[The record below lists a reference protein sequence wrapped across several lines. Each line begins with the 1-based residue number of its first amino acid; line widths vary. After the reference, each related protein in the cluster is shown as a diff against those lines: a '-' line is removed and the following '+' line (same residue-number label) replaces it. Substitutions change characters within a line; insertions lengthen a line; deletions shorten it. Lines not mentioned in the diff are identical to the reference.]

1 MRQTQIRF
9 NPPQKVV
16 KVRPGTSVLRAAQEA
31 RVHIA
36 TRCGGK
42 AACLMC
48 KVKVDPEHRDALRP
62 PNDAE
67 RRKLGSL
74 LDEGYRLACQA
85 IICGSAE
92 VELPEDPLKAA
103 IRKQL
108 EQQKLDEI

>member
-1 MRQTQIRF
+1 MKGQTEIRF
-9 NPPQKVV
+9 NPQNKTV
-16 KVRPGTSVLRAAQEA
+16 KVRPGTSVLRAANEA
-31 RVHIA
+31 RVHIT

-48 KVKVDPEHRDALRP
+48 KVKVKPEHADALMP

-67 RRKLGSL
+67 IRKLGSL
-74 LDEGYRLACQA
+74 LTEGYRLACQA
-85 IICGSAE
+85 VICGSAE

-108 EQQKLDEI
+108 EQQKLDV